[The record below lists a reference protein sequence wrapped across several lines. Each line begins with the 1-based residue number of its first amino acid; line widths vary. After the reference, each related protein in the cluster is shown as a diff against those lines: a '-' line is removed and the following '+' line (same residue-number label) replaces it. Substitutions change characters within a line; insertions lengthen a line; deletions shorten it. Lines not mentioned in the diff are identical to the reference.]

1 MQRFNRYSS
10 DSENTHGGGAAHRGP
25 GAEMARSIDTVASK
39 TLSTATAFAALAVT
53 ATSAVGGGFAV
64 REQSASLM
72 GAAFAGAAAGGD
84 LSSAFWNPAAF
95 GIAEN
100 GLTTQSAYTAI
111 FASTE
116 LSNGVS
122 PFGGA
127 ASTDI
132 DKIGILSASYAA
144 YRISDKLVL
153 GVSVNAPF
161 GLATDPDNANWAG
174 RVHSREAEMFT
185 LNAAPTLAYEVSPGV
200 HVAVGIQLE
209 YAKLKLWSAAS
220 PFGVSPSASIKVD
233 DTIGVGFTAGIL
245 LKPAEGT
252 SVGLGFR
259 SSIEHDLE
267 GRFTSPLGFSLPVS
281 ATLETPEM
289 VTFSI
294 SQAVSN
300 AMRVM
305 GTVEWSNWSR
315 IDRVPVVGLPGA
327 VIEANWDD
335 GWFVSGG
342 LEYDYMPGLTLRGGV
357 GYEKSPIRE
366 PAQRLVQL
374 PDSDRIWVG
383 AGASYRYSDATTLDF
398 SYAHVF
404 FDDEHLTRGVLT
416 NAAAVLNADVEN
428 SANIISVGMRTRW

>member
-1 MQRFNRYSS
+1 MV
-10 DSENTHGGGAAHRGP
+10 
-25 GAEMARSIDTVASK
+25 RSIRTVTGK
-39 TLSTATAFAALAVT
+39 TLSMAMAFVAVGVT
-53 ATSAVGGGFAV
+53 ATSAFAGGFAV

-100 GLTTQSAYTAI
+100 GLTTQSAYSAI
-111 FASTE
+111 FADTE
-116 LSNGVS
+116 LSNGS
-122 PFGGA
+122 TNLPIGGA
-127 ASTDI
+127 TSTTI
-132 DKIGILSASYAA
+132 DKIGVLSASYAA
-144 YRISDKLVL
+144 YRLNDQLVL
-153 GVSVNAPF
+153 GLSMNSPF
-161 GLATDPDNANWAG
+161 GLSTEPDNENWIG
-174 RVHSREAEMFT
+174 RVHSREAEMLTF
-185 LNAAPTLAYEVSPGV
+185 NAAPTLAYEISQGV
-200 HVAVGIQLE
+200 HIAAGLQLE
-209 YAKLKLWSAAS
+209 YAKLKLWSSAS
-220 PFGVSPSASIKVD
+220 PFVPSPSSSIKVD

-245 LKPAEGT
+245 LKPAAGT

-259 SSIEHDLE
+259 SSIEHNLE
-267 GRFTSPLGFSLPVS
+267 GRFTSPLGLSLPVK

-315 IDRVPVVGLPGA
+315 VDRIPVVGLPGA
-327 VIEANWDD
+327 VIDANWDD
-335 GWFVSGG
+335 GWLVSGG

-383 AGASYRYSDATTLDF
+383 IGASYRYSEATTLDF

-404 FDDEHLTRGVLT
+404 FDDEHLTRGALA
-416 NAAAVLNADVEN
+416 NPAFVLNADVEN
-428 SANIISVGMRTRW
+428 SANIVSVGMRTRW

>member
-1 MQRFNRYSS
+1 
-10 DSENTHGGGAAHRGP
+10 
-25 GAEMARSIDTVASK
+25 MARTFGTATGKSLLA
-39 TLSTATAFAALAVT
+39 ATAFAAISAT
-53 ATSAVGGGFAV
+53 ATSAIAGGFAV

-100 GLTTQSAYTAI
+100 GLTTQSAYSAI
-111 FASTE
+111 FADTE
-116 LSNGVS
+116 LSNGTS

-127 ASTDI
+127 TSTTI
-132 DKIGILSASYAA
+132 DKIGVLSASYAA
-144 YRISDKLVL
+144 YRLSDKMVL
-153 GVSVNAPF
+153 GLSINSPF
-161 GLATDPDNANWAG
+161 GLATEPDNENWTG
-174 RVHSREAEMFT
+174 RIHSREAEMLT
-185 LNAAPTLAYEVSPGV
+185 INATPTLAYEVAPGV
-200 HVAVGIQLE
+200 HVAAGLQLE
-209 YAKLKLWSAAS
+209 YAKLKLWSAAGFTV
-220 PFGVSPSASIKVD
+220 PSPSASIKVD

-267 GRFTSPLGFSLPVS
+267 GELNDPRGFSVPVK
-281 ATLETPEM
+281 ATLDTPEM

-315 IDRVPVVGLPGA
+315 VATVPLVGLGGP
-327 VIEANWDD
+327 VIDANWDD
-335 GWFVSGG
+335 GWLVSGG

-366 PAQRLVQL
+366 PAQRLAQL
-374 PDSDRIWVG
+374 PDSDRIWLG
-383 AGASYRYSDATTLDF
+383 LGASFRYSEATTIDF

-404 FDDEHLTRGVLT
+404 FDDAHLTRGALT
-416 NAAAVLNADVEN
+416 NPAFVLDADVEN

>member
-1 MQRFNRYSS
+1 MSRQSKVR
-10 DSENTHGGGAAHRGP
+10 GALV
-25 GAEMARSIDTVASK
+25 T
-39 TLSTATAFAALAVT
+39 TTAAAALAVT
-53 ATSAVGGGFAV
+53 TGFAFAGGFAV

-100 GLTTQSAYTAI
+100 GLTTQSAYSAI
-111 FASTE
+111 FADTE

-127 ASTDI
+127 TSTEI
-132 DKIGILSASYAA
+132 DRIGILSASYAA
-144 YRISDKLVL
+144 YRMSDKMVFGL
-153 GVSVNAPF
+153 SINAPF
-161 GLATDPDNANWAG
+161 GLATDPDNENWTG
-174 RVHSREAEMFT
+174 RFHSREAEMMT
-185 LNAAPTLAYEVSPGV
+185 LNVAPTLAYEVSPGV
-200 HVAVGIQLE
+200 HVAAGLQLE
-209 YAKLKLWSAAS
+209 YAKLKLWSAAN
-220 PFGVSPSASIKVD
+220 PFVVPVPSASIKVD
-233 DTIGVGFTAGIL
+233 DTIGVGFTLGIL

-267 GRFTSPLGFSLPVS
+267 GKFTTPLGSLPVS

-300 AMRVM
+300 TMRVM
-305 GTVEWSNWSR
+305 GNVEWSNWSR
-315 IDRVPVVGLPGA
+315 VATVPVVGFPGGA
-327 VIEANWDD
+327 VIDANWDD

-342 LEYDYMPGLTLRGGV
+342 AEYDYMPGLTLRGGV

-366 PAQRLVQL
+366 PGQRLVQL
-374 PDSDRIWVG
+374 PDSDRVWLSV
-383 AGASYRYSDATTLDF
+383 GASYRYSEATTLDF
-398 SYAHVF
+398 SYAHIF
-404 FDDEHLTRGVLT
+404 FEDEHLTRGALS
-416 NAAAVLNADVEN
+416 APAAVLDADVEN

>member
-1 MQRFNRYSS
+1 MPRIDRYTS
-10 DSENTHGGGAAHRGP
+10 DSENTRDEGAAHCGP
-25 GAEMARSIDTVASK
+25 GAEMARSFGLVTGKKI
-39 TLSTATAFAALAVT
+39 STATAFAALAVT
-53 ATSAVGGGFAV
+53 ATSAMAGGFAV

-95 GIAEN
+95 GTAEN
-100 GLTTQSAYTAI
+100 GLTTQSAYSAI
-111 FASTE
+111 FADTE
-116 LSNGVS
+116 LSNGTS

-127 ASTDI
+127 SSTDI
-132 DKIGILSASYAA
+132 DRIGVLSASYAA
-144 YRISDKLVL
+144 YRLSDKMVL

-174 RVHSREAEMFT
+174 RVHSREAEMLT
-185 LNAAPTLAYEVSPGV
+185 LNATPTLAYEVAPGV
-200 HVAVGIQLE
+200 HIAAGIQLQYME
-209 YAKLKLWSAAS
+209 LKLWSAAS
-220 PFGVSPSASIKVD
+220 PFIPSPSASIKAD

-267 GRFTSPLGFSLPVS
+267 GRFTSPLFSTPVS

-300 AMRVM
+300 AMRIM

-315 IDRVPVVGLPGA
+315 IATVPVVGLPGA
-327 VIEANWDD
+327 VIDANWDD
-335 GWFVSGG
+335 GWFISGG

-357 GYEKSPIRE
+357 AYEKSPIRE

-383 AGASYRYSDATTLDF
+383 IGASYRYSEATTLDF
-398 SYAHVF
+398 SYSHVF
-404 FDDEHLTRGVLT
+404 FDDAHLTRGALT
-416 NAAAVLNADVEN
+416 NAAIVLDADVEN

>member
-1 MQRFNRYSS
+1 MT
-10 DSENTHGGGAAHRGP
+10 EGAARSGP
-25 GAEMARSIDTVASK
+25 GAEMARSFGTVTGK
-39 TLSTATAFAALAVT
+39 KLSTATAFVALAVT
-53 ATSAVGGGFAV
+53 ATSAFAGGFAV

-95 GIAEN
+95 GVAEN
-100 GLTTQSAYTAI
+100 GLTTQSAYSAI
-111 FASTE
+111 FADTE
-116 LSNGVS
+116 LSNGATNI
-122 PFGGA
+122 PIGGA
-127 ASTDI
+127 TSTDI
-132 DKIGILSASYAA
+132 DRIGLLSASYAA
-144 YRISDKLVL
+144 YRMSDKMVL

-161 GLATDPDNANWAG
+161 GLATDPDNGNWVG
-174 RVHSREAEMFT
+174 RVHSREAEMMT
-185 LNAAPTLAYEVSPGV
+185 LNVAPTLAYEVAPGV
-200 HVAVGIQLE
+200 HVAAGIQLE
-209 YAKLKLWSAAS
+209 YAKLKLWSATS
-220 PFGVSPSASIKVD
+220 PLIPSPSASIKVD
-233 DTIGVGFTAGIL
+233 DTIGVGFTLGIL

-267 GRFTSPLGFSLPVS
+267 GRFNSPLGFSLPVS

-300 AMRVM
+300 AMRIM
-305 GTVEWSNWSR
+305 GNGRMEQLEPGGNG
-315 IDRVPVVGLPGA
+315 PVGRPSGGA
-327 VIEANWDD
+327 VIDANWDD

-366 PAQRLVQL
+366 PAQRLTQL
-374 PDSDRIWVG
+374 PDSDRIWVS
-383 AGASYRYSDATTLDF
+383 AGASYRYSEATTLDF
-398 SYAHVF
+398 SFAHIF
-404 FDDEHLTRGVLT
+404 FEDEHLTRGALT
-416 NAAAVLNADVEN
+416 NPAFVLNADVEN

>member
-1 MQRFNRYSS
+1 
-10 DSENTHGGGAAHRGP
+10 
-25 GAEMARSIDTVASK
+25 MARTFG
-39 TLSTATAFAALAVT
+39 TAAANSLWTAAAFAAVAGT
-53 ATSAVGGGFAV
+53 ATSAFAGGFAV

-95 GIAEN
+95 GTAEN
-100 GLTTQSAYTAI
+100 GLTTQSAYSAI
-111 FASTE
+111 FADTE
-116 LSNGVS
+116 LSNGS
-122 PFGGA
+122 TNIPIGGA
-127 ASTDI
+127 TSTNI
-132 DKIGILSASYAA
+132 DKIGVLSASYAA
-144 YRISDKLVL
+144 YRLSDKMVL

-161 GLATDPDNANWAG
+161 GLATDPDNENWAG

-185 LNAAPTLAYEVSPGV
+185 LNAAPTLAYEVAPGV
-200 HVAVGIQLE
+200 HVAAGLQLE

-220 PFGVSPSASIKVD
+220 PFVPSPSASIKVD

-252 SVGLGFR
+252 SIGLGFR

-267 GRFTSPLGFSLPVS
+267 GRFNSPTGLSLPVS
-281 ATLETPEM
+281 ATLDTPEM

-315 IDRVPVVGLPGA
+315 VATVPLVGLGGP
-327 VIEANWDD
+327 VIDANWDD

-342 LEYDYMPGLTLRGGV
+342 MEYDYMPGLTLRGGV

-366 PAQRLVQL
+366 PGQRLVQL

-383 AGASYRYSDATTLDF
+383 VGASYRYSEATTLDF

-404 FDDEHLTRGVLT
+404 FDDEHLTRGALANPAFVLD
-416 NAAAVLNADVEN
+416 ADVEN

>member
-1 MQRFNRYSS
+1 
-10 DSENTHGGGAAHRGP
+10 
-25 GAEMARSIDTVASK
+25 MARTFGTATTK
-39 TLSTATAFAALAVT
+39 TLLTATAFAAVAVS
-53 ATSAVGGGFAV
+53 ATSAFAGGFAV

-95 GIAEN
+95 GTAEN
-100 GLTTQSAYTAI
+100 GLTTQSAYSAI
-111 FASTE
+111 FADTE
-116 LSNGVS
+116 LSNATTSFGPV
-122 PFGGA
+122 GGA
-127 ASTDI
+127 TSTEI
-132 DKIGILSASYAA
+132 DKIGVLSASYAA
-144 YRISDKLVL
+144 YRLSDKMVFGL
-153 GVSVNAPF
+153 SINAPF
-161 GLATDPDNANWAG
+161 GLATDPDDKNWTG
-174 RVHSREAEMFT
+174 RFHSREAEMMT
-185 LNAAPTLAYEVSPGV
+185 LNAAPTITYEVAPGI
-200 HVAVGIQLE
+200 HVAAGVQLE
-209 YAKLKLWSAAS
+209 YAKLKLWAAPPNIASA
-220 PFGVSPSASIKVD
+220 PSSSIKVD
-233 DTIGVGFTAGIL
+233 DTIGIGFTAGIL

-267 GRFTSPLGFSLPVS
+267 GRFRSPPGFDLPLS

-300 AMRVM
+300 AVRIM

-315 IDRVPVVGLPGA
+315 VATVPLVVVGLPGA
-327 VIEANWDD
+327 VIDANWDD

-342 LEYDYMPGLTLRGGV
+342 MEYDYMPGLTLRGGV

-374 PDSDRIWVG
+374 PDSDRIWLGV
-383 AGASYRYSDATTLDF
+383 GASYRYSEATTFDL
-398 SYAHVF
+398 SYAHIF
-404 FDDEHLTRGVLT
+404 FQDEHLTRSALGIPPFVLD
-416 NAAAVLNADVEN
+416 ADVEN

>member
-1 MQRFNRYSS
+1 
-10 DSENTHGGGAAHRGP
+10 
-25 GAEMARSIDTVASK
+25 MARSFGSVTGK
-39 TLSTATAFAALAVT
+39 TLWTATAFAAVAVT
-53 ATSAVGGGFAV
+53 ATSAFAGGFAV

-100 GLTTQSAYTAI
+100 GLTTQSAYSAI
-111 FASTE
+111 FADTE
-116 LSNGVS
+116 LSNGTTTVG
-122 PFGGA
+122 PIGA
-127 ASTDI
+127 NSTTI
-132 DKIGILSASYAA
+132 DKIGVLSASYAA
-144 YRISDKLVL
+144 YRLSDKMVFGL
-153 GVSVNAPF
+153 SINAPF
-161 GLATDPDNANWAG
+161 GLATEPDNENWTG
-174 RVHSREAEMFT
+174 RIHSREAEMFT
-185 LNAAPTLAYEVSPGV
+185 LNAAPTLAYEVAPGV
-200 HVAVGIQLE
+200 HVAAGLQLE
-209 YAKLKLWSAAS
+209 YAKLKLWSAS
-220 PFGVSPSASIKVD
+220 GFTVPSPSASIKVD

-267 GRFTSPLGFSLPVS
+267 GRFSSPTGLNAPVS

-315 IDRVPVVGLPGA
+315 VATVPIVGFPGGA
-327 VIEANWDD
+327 VIDANWDD

-342 LEYDYMPGLTLRGGV
+342 MEYDYMPGLTLRGGV

-366 PAQRLVQL
+366 PGQRLVQL

-383 AGASYRYSDATTLDF
+383 LGASYRYSEATTLDF

-404 FDDEHLTRGVLT
+404 FDDEHLTRGSLANPAFVLD
-416 NAAAVLNADVEN
+416 ADVEN

>member
-1 MQRFNRYSS
+1 
-10 DSENTHGGGAAHRGP
+10 
-25 GAEMARSIDTVASK
+25 MARAFGTVTGK
-39 TLSTATAFAALAVT
+39 TLWTATAFAAVAVT
-53 ATSAVGGGFAV
+53 ATSAFAGGFAV

-100 GLTTQSAYTAI
+100 GLTTQSAYSAI
-111 FASTE
+111 FADTE
-116 LSNGVS
+116 LSNATTSFG
-122 PFGGA
+122 PIGGA
-127 ASTDI
+127 TSTTI
-132 DKIGILSASYAA
+132 DKIGVLSASYAA
-144 YRISDKLVL
+144 YRLSDKMVFGL
-153 GVSVNAPF
+153 SINSPF
-161 GLATDPDNANWAG
+161 GLATEPDNENWTG
-174 RVHSREAEMFT
+174 RVHSREAEMLT
-185 LNAAPTLAYEVSPGV
+185 INAAPTLVYEVSPGV
-200 HVAVGIQLE
+200 HVAAGIQLE

-220 PFGVSPSASIKVD
+220 PVIPSPSSSIKVD

-267 GRFTSPLGFSLPVS
+267 GSFNSPTGLTLPVT

-315 IDRVPVVGLPGA
+315 VDTVPVVGLPGA
-327 VIEANWDD
+327 VIDANWDD

-342 LEYDYMPGLTLRGGV
+342 MEYDYMPGLTLRGGV
-357 GYEKSPIRE
+357 AYEKSPIRE
-366 PAQRLVQL
+366 PGQRLVQL

-383 AGASYRYSDATTLDF
+383 LGASYRYSEATTLDF

-404 FDDEHLTRGVLT
+404 FEDAHLTRGALGLPAFVLD
-416 NAAAVLNADVEN
+416 ADVEN